1 MITLGL
7 TGSIGMGKS
16 TTAEM
21 FRARGVPVWDA
32 DAAVHMIYSVD
43 GAGTKEIAKI
53 YPEAIGAHGVDRE
66 ALRTAISE
74 DPAALERIEAVIHPL
89 IAADRVAFLETQ
101 SGKDVVLLDIPL
113 LFETGA
119 DQWLD
124 KVVVVSTSPEIQ
136 SRRVLERTGMTKD
149 LFDMILAKQVPD
161 TEKRAR
167 ADFIVD
173 TTDMDTANRDVDHIL
188 EQLKGAED
196 A

>member
-1 MITLGL
+1 
-7 TGSIGMGKS
+7 
-16 TTAEM
+16 
-21 FRARGVPVWDA
+21 
-32 DAAVHMIYSVD
+32 
-43 GAGTKEIAKI
+43 
-53 YPEAIGAHGVDRE
+53 
-66 ALRTAISE
+66 
-74 DPAALERIEAVIHPL
+74 
-89 IAADRVAFLETQ
+89 
-101 SGKDVVLLDIPL
+101 
-113 LFETGA
+113 
-119 DQWLD
+119 
-124 KVVVVSTSPEIQ
+124 EIQ